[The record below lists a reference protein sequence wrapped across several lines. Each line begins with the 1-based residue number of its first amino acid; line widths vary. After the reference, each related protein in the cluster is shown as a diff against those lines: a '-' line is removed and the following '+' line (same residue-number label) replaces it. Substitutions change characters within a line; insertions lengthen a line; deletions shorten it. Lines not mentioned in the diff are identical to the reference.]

1 MLIPHQHHHHLRD
14 LRLWLSARMFHCVYS
29 LISFFPGIVT
39 LLCCVT
45 SCFITVSQLFYL
57 LQGVN
62 VDFPP
67 NKLKQGFGEHALF
80 VLDHLADAAL
90 KNTSFTWK
98 K

>member
-1 MLIPHQHHHHLRD
+1 MIFFF
-14 LRLWLSARMFHCVYS
+14 AVYS
-29 LISFFPGIVT
+29 CFSTFLCAGTGT
-39 LLCCVT
+39 LTVLDGRDHYCC
-45 SCFITVSQLFYL
+45 IAFYL
-57 LQGVN
+57 LQGVS

-90 KNTSFTWK
+90 KSTNFMWK

>member
-1 MLIPHQHHHHLRD
+1 MSENSD
-14 LRLWLSARMFHCVYS
+14 LGQSIRIEYFLFYFLFVLLHALWPV
-29 LISFFPGIVT
+29 G
-39 LLCCVT
+39 LCGFNYII
-45 SCFITVSQLFYL
+45 SCF

-67 NKLKQGFGEHALF
+67 NKLKQGFGEHAVF

-90 KNTSFTWK
+90 KSNSFTWK